1 MADNKKEQESKNTN
15 EKKKDVRLYLS
26 DTEISFCN
34 AVSDFSSSDA

>member
-1 MADNKKEQESKNTN
+1 MADNKREQESKNTN
-15 EKKKDVRLYLS
+15 EKNVRLYMS